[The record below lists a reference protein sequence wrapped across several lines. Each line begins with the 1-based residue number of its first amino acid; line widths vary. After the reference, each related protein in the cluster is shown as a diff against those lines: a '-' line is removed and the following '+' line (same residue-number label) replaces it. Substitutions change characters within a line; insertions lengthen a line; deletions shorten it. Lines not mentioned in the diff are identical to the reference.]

1 MSTGVASIDLHLSV
15 LFDCIDVLSL
25 LLLLSLPP
33 HRSTTRC
40 APLQSAWQLLDQLKP
55 DAWPATLCNSKSNHL
70 SIWSFPLSQ
79 LVDDFVRR
87 NWLNLYIFDQ
97 LSTWLFVLLS
107 RFFCVLVFCQNIVN
121 SFESFWDF
129 TSCWQVQQLLPVV
142 DSFGSFYQQFTAL
155 KMLLAVDS
163 FGCF

>member
-79 LVDDFVRR
+79 LVDDCVRR
-87 NWLNLYIFDQ
+87 NWLILYIFDQ

-107 RFFCVLVFCQNIVN
+107 RFFCVLVFCHNIFN
-121 SFESFWDF
+121 SLRDFEI
-129 TSCWQVQQLLPVV
+129 LPAV
-142 DSFGSFYQQFTAL
+142 DRFSSFYQLLTASAAFTSSSQL
-155 KMLLAVDS
+155 
-163 FGCF
+163 